1 MSARERYVCVEA
13 PDTAAVVD
21 FLGKPACSVRLAKEK
36 INGRWHV
43 VVTMTQNQGDGY
55 QWTEQ
60 EHTFPCPVR
69 RVRK

>member
-1 MSARERYVCVEA
+1 MSARGRYVSVEA
-13 PDTAAVVD
+13 PDTSVVVD
-21 FLGKPACSVRLAKEK
+21 FLDQPACSFSLSREK

-43 VVTMTQNQGDGY
+43 VVTMTQNQGDGF

-60 EHTFPCPVR
+60 THAFPCPVR